1 MLAELARG
9 RLRAKRGE
17 LEQALVGVFKPHH
30 RFLLSELL
38 AQIDSLE
45 EAITRVS
52 NEIATHM
59 HAQEPAEHDQ
69 PEQEVP
75 SAAPAD
81 QPKPRSPLTWALAIA
96 LLCTIPGIG
105 RRSAE
110 GILAEIGLNMGRFPT
125 AAHLASWAG
134 MCPGNHE
141 SAGKR
146 LSGRMRKGNSWLRML
161 LVEAA
166 HAAAHTKNTYLS
178 AQYHR
183 LAVRRG
189 KKKAVVA
196 VGHTIL
202 IIIYHVL
209 QEQQPYAEL
218 GGNYFD
224 ERERQQVERRLVRR
238 LEKLGYEVAL
248 TPAPS
253 AA

>member
-1 MLAELARG
+1 M
-9 RLRAKRGE
+9 
-17 LEQALVGVFKPHH
+17 GVFKPHH
-30 RFLLSELL
+30 RFLLTELL

-59 HAQEPAEHDQ
+59 LAQEPAASDQ
-69 PEQEVP
+69 PEQQNGP
-75 SAAPAD
+75 PHPPAD
-81 QPKPRSPLTWALAIA
+81 QPTPKPPLTWALAIA

-105 RRSAE
+105 RRAAE
-110 GILAEIGLNMGRFPT
+110 GILAEIGLQMGRFPT
-125 AAHLASWAG
+125 AGHLASWAG
-134 MCPGNHE
+134 MCPGSHE

-146 LSGRMRKGNSWLRML
+146 LSGRTRKGNPWLRLL

-183 LAVRRG
+183 LAARRG
-189 KKKAVVA
+189 KKKAMVA

-202 IIIYHVL
+202 VIIYHVL

-224 ERERQQVERRLVRR
+224 ERERHAIERRLVRR

-248 TPAPS
+248 TPAAS

>member
-1 MLAELARG
+1 
-9 RLRAKRGE
+9 
-17 LEQALVGVFKPHH
+17 VGVFKPHH
-30 RFLLSELL
+30 RFLLTELL

-52 NEIATHM
+52 NEIATHL
-59 HAQEPAEHDQ
+59 HAREPAEAHQ
-69 PEQEVP
+69 PEQQNV
-75 SAAPAD
+75 PAD
-81 QPKPRSPLTWALAIA
+81 RPTPKPPLTWALAIV

-105 RRSAE
+105 RRAAE

-125 AAHLASWAG
+125 AGHLASWAG

-146 LSGRMRKGNSWLRML
+146 LSGRTRKGNPWLRVL
-161 LVEAA
+161 LAEAA

-183 LAVRRG
+183 LAARRG

-196 VGHTIL
+196 VGPTIL
-202 IIIYHVL
+202 VIIYHML
-209 QEQQPYAEL
+209 QEHQPYAEL

-224 ERERQQVERRLVRR
+224 ERERHAIEQRLVRR